1 MRNIYNKL
9 NGCIKN
15 INKKME
21 IVILLFIELSK

>member
-1 MRNIYNKL
+1 MLNIYNKL
-9 NGCIKN
+9 NECIRN